1 MKKQFKKVGISF
13 IGTILLY
20 FILTFLI
27 SSGIISNYWLGIIMI
42 AGINIILAS
51 SLNLAT
57 GYLGQLT
64 LGHAGFMSVGAYVS
78 ALCSI
83 HLELPFIAS
92 LLMGA
97 IIAAIIGV
105 IIGIP
110 TLRLKGDYLCI
121 ITLAFNEIIR
131 VIMVNLSITNG
142 SKGLV
147 GIPRSTN
154 FAIVFFSAAVTVFV
168 IYSIVKSRHGRAIIS
183 IREDE
188 TASELSGIPTTYYK
202 ILAFAISA
210 FFAGLAGGLYAHYIT
225 VISPKVFDYNKSV
238 EILVIVVLG
247 GMGNWK
253 GSIIA
258 AIVMTI
264 LPEYLRAFSQYRMLL
279 YAAILIIAM
288 ILKEKNIFKKEKN
301 IFKTIKNYIPFLK
314 DKEVV

>member
-1 MKKQFKKVGISF
+1 MKKQYKKVGISF

-121 ITLAFNEIIR
+121 ITLAFNEIII

-142 SKGLV
+142 SKGFV

-288 ILKEKNIFKKEKN
+288 ILKEKNIFK
-301 IFKTIKNYIPFLK
+301 TIKNYIPFLK

>member
-110 TLRLKGDYLCI
+110 TLNLKGDYLCI

-131 VIMVNLSITNG
+131 VNIVNLSINNG
-142 SKGLV
+142 SKVLV

-154 FAIVFFSAAVTVFV
+154 FAILFF
-168 IYSIVKSRHGRAIIS
+168 
-183 IREDE
+183 
-188 TASELSGIPTTYYK
+188 
-202 ILAFAISA
+202 
-210 FFAGLAGGLYAHYIT
+210 
-225 VISPKVFDYNKSV
+225 
-238 EILVIVVLG
+238 
-247 GMGNWK
+247 
-253 GSIIA
+253 
-258 AIVMTI
+258 
-264 LPEYLRAFSQYRMLL
+264 
-279 YAAILIIAM
+279 
-288 ILKEKNIFKKEKN
+288 
-301 IFKTIKNYIPFLK
+301 
-314 DKEVV
+314 

>member
-97 IIAAIIGV
+97 IIAAIIGI

-288 ILKEKNIFKKEKN
+288 ILKEKI
-301 IFKTIKNYIPFLK
+301 FLK
-314 DKEVV
+314 LLKIISLF

>member
-279 YAAILIIAM
+279 YAAILIISM
-288 ILKEKNIFKKEKN
+288 ILKEKNIL
-301 IFKTIKNYIPFLK
+301 KTIKNYIPFLK

>member
-1 MKKQFKKVGISF
+1 MKKQYKKVGISF

-288 ILKEKNIFKKEKN
+288 ISKEKN

>member
-1 MKKQFKKVGISF
+1 MKKQYKKVGISF

-147 GIPRSTN
+147 EI
-154 FAIVFFSAAVTVFV
+154 
-168 IYSIVKSRHGRAIIS
+168 GRA
-183 IREDE
+183 
-188 TASELSGIPTTYYK
+188 
-202 ILAFAISA
+202 
-210 FFAGLAGGLYAHYIT
+210 H
-225 VISPKVFDYNKSV
+225 V
-238 EILVIVVLG
+238 
-247 GMGNWK
+247 
-253 GSIIA
+253 
-258 AIVMTI
+258 
-264 LPEYLRAFSQYRMLL
+264 
-279 YAAILIIAM
+279 
-288 ILKEKNIFKKEKN
+288 
-301 IFKTIKNYIPFLK
+301 
-314 DKEVV
+314 

>member
-1 MKKQFKKVGISF
+1 MKKQYKKVGISF

-27 SSGIISNYWLGIIMI
+27 SGGIISNYWLGIIMI

-288 ILKEKNIFKKEKN
+288 ILKEKNIFK
-301 IFKTIKNYIPFLK
+301 TIKNHIPFLK

>member
-288 ILKEKNIFKKEKN
+288 ILKEKNI
-301 IFKTIKNYIPFLK
+301 IKTNKNYIPFLK

>member
-1 MKKQFKKVGISF
+1 MTALMSA
-13 IGTILLY
+13 
-20 FILTFLI
+20 
-27 SSGIISNYWLGIIMI
+27 GIISNYWLGIIMI

-83 HLELPFIAS
+83 HLEMPFIGS
-92 LLMGA
+92 LLIGA
-97 IIAAIIGV
+97 VIAAIIGI

-131 VIMVNLSITNG
+131 VIMVNLNITNG

-147 GIPRSTN
+147 GIPRNTN
-154 FAIVFFSAAVTVFV
+154 FTIVFFSATITVFV
-168 IYSIVKSRHGRAIIS
+168 IYSIVKSRHGRAIVS

-188 TASELSGIPTTYYK
+188 TASELTGIPTTYYK

-210 FFAGLAGGLYAHYIT
+210 FFAGLAGGLYAHYIS

-279 YAAILIIAM
+279 YAIVLIAAM
-288 ILKEKNIFKKEKN
+288 ILKEKNIFKV
-301 IFKTIKNYIPFLK
+301 IKKYIPFLK
-314 DKEVV
+314 DKEVA

>member
-1 MKKQFKKVGISF
+1 MKKQYKKVGISF

-168 IYSIVKSRHGRAIIS
+168 IYSIVKLWHGRAFIS
-183 IREDE
+183 IREAE

-288 ILKEKNIFKKEKN
+288 ILKEKNIFK
-301 IFKTIKNYIPFLK
+301 TIKNYIPFLK

>member
-1 MKKQFKKVGISF
+1 MKKQYKKVGISF

-288 ILKEKNIFKKEKN
+288 ILKEKNIFK
-301 IFKTIKNYIPFLK
+301 TIKNYIPFLN

>member
-1 MKKQFKKVGISF
+1 MKKQYKKVGISF

-188 TASELSGIPTTYYK
+188 TASELSVIPTTYYK

-288 ILKEKNIFKKEKN
+288 ILKEKNIFK
-301 IFKTIKNYIPFLK
+301 TIKNYIPFLK

>member
-1 MKKQFKKVGISF
+1 MKKQYKKVGISF

-131 VIMVNLSITNG
+131 VIMIQ
-142 SKGLV
+142 K
-147 GIPRSTN
+147 R
-154 FAIVFFSAAVTVFV
+154 
-168 IYSIVKSRHGRAIIS
+168 K
-183 IREDE
+183 
-188 TASELSGIPTTYYK
+188 
-202 ILAFAISA
+202 
-210 FFAGLAGGLYAHYIT
+210 
-225 VISPKVFDYNKSV
+225 
-238 EILVIVVLG
+238 
-247 GMGNWK
+247 
-253 GSIIA
+253 
-258 AIVMTI
+258 
-264 LPEYLRAFSQYRMLL
+264 
-279 YAAILIIAM
+279 
-288 ILKEKNIFKKEKN
+288 
-301 IFKTIKNYIPFLK
+301 
-314 DKEVV
+314 

>member
-1 MKKQFKKVGISF
+1 MKKQYKKVGISF

-288 ILKEKNIFKKEKN
+288 ILKEKNIFK
-301 IFKTIKNYIPFLK
+301 TIKNYIPFLK
-314 DKEVV
+314 AILQDKIHPAR

>member
-1 MKKQFKKVGISF
+1 MKKQYKKVGISF

-131 VIMVNLSITNG
+131 VIMVNLSITNA

-288 ILKEKNIFKKEKN
+288 ILKEKNIFK
-301 IFKTIKNYIPFLK
+301 TIKNYIPFLK

>member
-288 ILKEKNIFKKEKN
+288 ILKEKNIFN
-301 IFKTIKNYIPFLK
+301 DNGLPDYLF
-314 DKEVV
+314 V

>member
-1 MKKQFKKVGISF
+1 MKKQLKSVGISF
-13 IGTILLY
+13 IVTILLY
-20 FILTFLI
+20 FAMTAMI
-27 SSGIISNYWLGIIMI
+27 SAGIISNYWLGILMI

-83 HLELPFIAS
+83 HLNMPFIGS
-92 LLMGA
+92 LVIGA
-97 IIAAIIGV
+97 IIAAAIGIIIGV
-105 IIGIP
+105 P

-147 GIPRSTN
+147 GIPRNTD
-154 FAIVFFSAAVTVFV
+154 FTIVFLSAAITIFV
-168 IYSIVKSRHGRAIIS
+168 IYSIVKSRHGRAIVS

-188 TASELSGIPTTYYK
+188 TASELAGIPTTYYK

-210 FFAGLAGGLYAHYIT
+210 FFAGLAGGLYAHYIS

-258 AIVMTI
+258 AVVMTI

-279 YAAILIIAM
+279 YAVVLIAAM
-288 ILKEKNIFKKEKN
+288 ILKEKNIFKV
-301 IFKTIKNYIPFLK
+301 IKKHLPFVK

>member
-1 MKKQFKKVGISF
+1 MKKQYKKVGISF

-83 HLELPFIAS
+83 HLELPFIAT

-288 ILKEKNIFKKEKN
+288 ILKEKNIFK
-301 IFKTIKNYIPFLK
+301 TIKNYIPFLK

>member
-1 MKKQFKKVGISF
+1 MKKQYKKVGISF

-264 LPEYLRAFSQYRMLL
+264 LPEYIRAFSQYRMLL

-288 ILKEKNIFKKEKN
+288 ILKEKNIFK
-301 IFKTIKNYIPFLK
+301 TIKNYIPFLK

>member
-27 SSGIISNYWLGIIMI
+27 SSGIISNYWLGIIII

-288 ILKEKNIFKKEKN
+288 ILKEKNIFK
-301 IFKTIKNYIPFLK
+301 TIKNYIPFLK

>member
-288 ILKEKNIFKKEKN
+288 ILKEKNIFK
-301 IFKTIKNYIPFLK
+301 TIKNYIPFLK

>member
-27 SSGIISNYWLGIIMI
+27 SSGIISNYCLGIIMI

-97 IIAAIIGV
+97 IIAALIGV

-288 ILKEKNIFKKEKN
+288 ILKEKNIFK
-301 IFKTIKNYIPFLK
+301 TIKNYIPFLK

>member
-1 MKKQFKKVGISF
+1 MKKQYKKVGISF

-168 IYSIVKSRHGRAIIS
+168 IYSIVESRHGRAIIS

-288 ILKEKNIFKKEKN
+288 ILKEKNIFK
-301 IFKTIKNYIPFLK
+301 TIKNYIPFLK

>member
-1 MKKQFKKVGISF
+1 MKKQYKKVGISF

-279 YAAILIIAM
+279 CSNIDYCHD
-288 ILKEKNIFKKEKN
+288 LKRKKY
-301 IFKTIKNYIPFLK
+301 F
-314 DKEVV
+314 

>member
-1 MKKQFKKVGISF
+1 MKKQYKKVGISF

-110 TLRLKGDYLCI
+110 TVRLKGDYLCI

-288 ILKEKNIFKKEKN
+288 ILKEKNIFK
-301 IFKTIKNYIPFLK
+301 TIKNYIPFLK

>member
-1 MKKQFKKVGISF
+1 MKKQYKKVGISF

-121 ITLAFNEIIR
+121 IT
-131 VIMVNLSITNG
+131 
-142 SKGLV
+142 LV

-288 ILKEKNIFKKEKN
+288 ILKEKNIFK
-301 IFKTIKNYIPFLK
+301 TIKNYIPFLK

>member
-279 YAAILIIAM
+279 YAAILIIAT
-288 ILKEKNIFKKEKN
+288 ILKEKN
-301 IFKTIKNYIPFLK
+301 IFKTIKRVNKVINM
-314 DKEVV
+314 

>member
-1 MKKQFKKVGISF
+1 MIEYEKQYKKVGISF

-288 ILKEKNIFKKEKN
+288 ILKEKNIFK
-301 IFKTIKNYIPFLK
+301 TIKNYIPFLK

>member
-1 MKKQFKKVGISF
+1 
-13 IGTILLY
+13 
-20 FILTFLI
+20 
-27 SSGIISNYWLGIIMI
+27 MI

-154 FAIVFFSAAVTVFV
+154 FVTVFV

-288 ILKEKNIFKKEKN
+288 ILKEKNIFK
-301 IFKTIKNYIPFLK
+301 TIKNYIPFLK

>member
-1 MKKQFKKVGISF
+1 MKKQLKSVGISF
-13 IGTILLY
+13 IVTILLY
-20 FILTFLI
+20 FAMTAMI
-27 SSGIISNYWLGIIMI
+27 SAGIISNYWLGILMI

-83 HLELPFIAS
+83 HLNMPFIGS
-92 LLMGA
+92 LVIGA
-97 IIAAIIGV
+97 IIAAAIGIIIGV
-105 IIGIP
+105 P

-147 GIPRSTN
+147 GIPRNTD
-154 FAIVFFSAAVTVFV
+154 FTIVFLSAAITIFV
-168 IYSIVKSRHGRAIIS
+168 IYSIVKSRHGRAIVS

-188 TASELSGIPTTYYK
+188 TASELAGIPTTYYK
-202 ILAFAISA
+202 ILAFAVSA
-210 FFAGLAGGLYAHYIT
+210 FFAGLAGGLYAHYIS

-258 AIVMTI
+258 AVVMTI

-279 YAAILIIAM
+279 YAVVLIAAM
-288 ILKEKNIFKKEKN
+288 ILKEKNIFKV
-301 IFKTIKNYIPFLK
+301 IKKHLPFVK